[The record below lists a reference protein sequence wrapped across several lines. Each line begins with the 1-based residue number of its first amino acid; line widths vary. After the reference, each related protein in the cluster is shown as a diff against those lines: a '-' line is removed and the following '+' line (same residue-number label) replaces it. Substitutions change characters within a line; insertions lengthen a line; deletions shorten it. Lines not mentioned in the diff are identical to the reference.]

1 MKIAIIGSRNIFID
15 DLGSYLP
22 NNVTEIVSGG
32 AKGVDACARKYAT
45 HNKIM
50 LTEFLPEYARYGRA
64 APLKRNLQI
73 IEYADEV
80 LAFWDGESKGTKFVI
95 DMCKKS
101 SKKITVIKIGVRSIT
116 FNADSSTSGCCIIVY
131 EPAISGY

>member
-101 SKKITVIKIGVRSIT
+101 SKKITVIKIADVGV
-116 FNADSSTSGCCIIVY
+116 
-131 EPAISGY
+131 

>member
-15 DLGSYLP
+15 DLGKYLP
-22 NNVTEIVSGG
+22 ENVTEIVSGG

-50 LTEFLPEYARYGRA
+50 LTEFLPEYSKYGKA
-64 APLKRNLQI
+64 APLKRNIQI

-80 LAFWDGESKGTKFVI
+80 LAFWDGKSKGTKHVS
-95 DMCKKS
+95 DSCEKLGKKV
-101 SKKITVIKIGVRSIT
+101 TVIMV
-116 FNADSSTSGCCIIVY
+116 
-131 EPAISGY
+131 